1 MKNLLKVLSFAVISS
16 AVVACSNKNAEDG
29 DTDTTMMSESSEMTM
44 TSTAQVVP
52 GSYTNLSTGKK
63 VYIVADPTTG
73 WAIDSISKVPV
84 EFYIDTT
91 GDTLFQ
97 TGVVVNN
104 AIMKTDGKWTL
115 DETKIKR
122 DGDDIKIKN
131 EDGSKVKMDA
141 EGDLKVKGEDGKVKV
156 DDDTVKVKPKN

>member
-1 MKNLLKVLSFAVISS
+1 MKNALKILSFVVLST
-16 AVVACSNKNAEDG
+16 AVVACTNKNAADG
-29 DTDTTMMSESSEMTM
+29 DTDTTMMSESSEMTT
-44 TSTAQVVP
+44 TSTASVVP
-52 GSYTNLSTGKK
+52 GSYTNLSTGKT

-73 WAIDSISKVPV
+73 WAVDSITKVPV

-122 DGDDIKIKN
+122 DGDDIKIKYP
-131 EDGSKVKMDA
+131 DGGKVKMDG
-141 EGDLKVKGEDGKVKV
+141 EDLKIKGEEGKIKV
-156 DDDTVKVKPKN
+156 DEDTTKVKPKN